1 MWWFSVYLLNLLTN
15 VTEGQRFSR
24 NLSIDISQ
32 IYKKKTL
39 NLNLYMTLL
48 NELQFKFTLP
58 QKTLFT
64 SSNNIVIL
72 EIDQYFTVL
81 QENSY
86 GVKFQLAH
94 SFLTDSGGN
103 YLCIPL

>member
-32 IYKKKTL
+32 IYTKKTL

-48 NELQFKFTLP
+48 NELQFKFSLP
-58 QKTLFT
+58 QKTLFA

-72 EIDQYFTVL
+72 EIDQNFTGKL
-81 QENSY
+81 
-86 GVKFQLAH
+86 F
-94 SFLTDSGGN
+94 
-103 YLCIPL
+103 I

>member
-1 MWWFSVYLLNLLTN
+1 MWWFSVYFLNLLTN
-15 VTEGQRFSR
+15 VTEEQRFSR

-32 IYKKKTL
+32 IYTKKKKTL

-58 QKTLFT
+58 QKPLFT

-72 EIDQYFTVL
+72 EIDQYFTVSRNMRMRSSF
-81 QENSY
+81 NSPTL
-86 GVKFQLAH
+86 F
-94 SFLTDSGGN
+94 
-103 YLCIPL
+103 